1 MSLSTRALKARVRPS
16 PADSPPYTTRETYD
30 RATKPGRPPPAP
42 VVGQFSLSLSL
53 SLSPSPAPPAR
64 VARSWRV
71 RPEPES
77 RSRRRSTQRCPAGL
91 ETRDRL
97 ACGQVDIPHRRIT
110 CRWRRATTSTHG
122 LTSLIA
128 MRRTSYPS
136 PPRRRSGWPGRCR
149 RSGEPGAY
157 TGHTQRVAQIALVV
171 TNQSRQF
178 NEYQARTLL
187 ICAMRSILPAMLGA
201 FRTSTRP
208 RAPLGHARSRE
219 ARSRWR
225 AGCRG
230 GWSIRYATSR
240 YPDRLP
246 RGWIPAR
253 PRRRAPQSR
262 GRPRARGYRW

>member
-1 MSLSTRALKARVRPS
+1 MIVPRNPEDL
-16 PADSPPYTTRETYD
+16 
-30 RATKPGRPPPAP
+30 PPPLLLANSRSR
-42 VVGQFSLSLSL
+42 SLSLSL
-53 SLSPSPAPPAR
+53 YLSCTSCTGRSFLEGATGAR
-64 VARSWRV
+64 VEVAAPKHAALSRWARDP
-71 RPEPES
+71 RP
-77 RSRRRSTQRCPAGL
+77 SRR
-91 ETRDRL
+91 
-97 ACGQVDIPHRRIT
+97 
-110 CRWRRATTSTHG
+110 
-122 LTSLIA
+122 
-128 MRRTSYPS
+128 
-136 PPRRRSGWPGRCR
+136 WPGRHPPPSNHVPVAPVAPSHDVNAR
-149 RSGEPGAY
+149 VDVADRDAPDFVPIPDATSVGMARTLPALGRAGG
-157 TGHTQRVAQIALVV
+157 TPATQRVAQIALVV